1 METAETLIRLCDLP
15 VGARL
20 MYRAKSE
27 WRVAV
32 VARFNEQTATISVSS
47 PGGRNY
53 RVSRAADSVIEFDG
67 RVPVL
72 KIETA
77 DKWRE
82 NLTRYDARW

>member
-1 METAETLIRLCDLP
+1 MEAPETLTRLGDLP

-27 WRVAV
+27 WRFAV
-32 VARFNEQTATISVSS
+32 VSRFTEQTATISVSS

-53 RVSRAADSVIEFDG
+53 RVHRAADSVVEYDG
-67 RVPVL
+67 RIAVL
-72 KIETA
+72 KFETA

-82 NLTRYDARW
+82 NLTRYDSRW